1 MDDLPESREIDIHL
15 GRRLRELRQRA
26 GLPMSMLGEQL
37 GLSHQQI
44 YKYESGANRL
54 STSGLVRLA
63 RVLGADVP
71 DFFEGLPGFS
81 FSGKGAEVLQDP
93 HSSVE
98 TVPIDHLPP
107 VIQKRLADLVDAI
120 VKSSER
126 DALQDQ

>member
-63 RVLGADVP
+63 RVLGADVS
-71 DFFEGLPGFS
+71 DFFCGLPGFPPPMRVS
-81 FSGKGAEVLQDP
+81 ENADTP
-93 HSSVE
+93 HCDLHLVR
-98 TVPIDHLPP
+98 VDHLPL
-107 VIQKRLADLVDAI
+107 VIQKRLADLVGAI
-120 VKSSER
+120 EESFEPKTPK
-126 DALQDQ
+126 D